1 MVAALDTVV
10 RQRTDNE
17 RRMLRMKSF
26 NPSTIMRTLLVVLS
40 LTLVPLA
47 ALAQN
52 SAPGGGG
59 GTSTETTRTTTTTTT
74 TQPTTTTRTWV
85 DPLWLTLGAIALLA
99 IILIVVLA
107 ARRRGRDRVATHVE
121 RETVIKKE

>member
-1 MVAALDTVV
+1 
-10 RQRTDNE
+10 
-17 RRMLRMKSF
+17 MKSF

-52 SAPGGGG
+52 SAPGGGGGG

-85 DPLWLTLGAIALLA
+85 DPLWLTLGAIALIA

-107 ARRRGRDRVATHVE
+107 ARGRRDRVATHVE

>member
-1 MVAALDTVV
+1 M
-10 RQRTDNE
+10 RF
-17 RRMLRMKSF
+17 F
-26 NPSTIMRTLLVVLS
+26 NPATIMRTLLLAIG

-52 SAPGGGG
+52 NPPGQGGGG
-59 GTSTETTRTTTTTTT
+59 GGGATTETTRTTTTETTT

-85 DPLWLTLGAIALLA
+85 DPLWLTLGAVALLA

-107 ARRRGRDRVATHVE
+107 ARGRRGRDHVATHVE

>member
-1 MVAALDTVV
+1 
-10 RQRTDNE
+10 
-17 RRMLRMKSF
+17 MKSF
-26 NPSTIMRTLLVVLS
+26 NPSTIMRTLLLVIS
-40 LTLVPLA
+40 FSLVPLG

-52 SAPGGGG
+52 NAPPPSGGGG
-59 GTSTETTRTTTTTTT
+59 ATTESTRTTTTTTT
-74 TQPTTTTRTWV
+74 TSQPTQTTRTWV

-107 ARRRGRDRVATHVE
+107 SRRGGRDRVATHVE

>member
-1 MVAALDTVV
+1 
-10 RQRTDNE
+10 
-17 RRMLRMKSF
+17 MKSF

-52 SAPGGGG
+52 SAPGGGGGG